1 VRGGKAVQPDILEE
15 LYQNYY
21 DAAYAYTLSLC
32 KNREDTED
40 LVADAFVKALFSYE
54 NETEHFQY
62 WLLLVCK
69 NLWIDR
75 LRRKQKQMELQTEL
89 PIYAPPEQSPETQSI
104 NRERNRM
111 LLQCI
116 YSFPPHYREAL
127 LLYYYAGLSTGE
139 IAKIMQR
146 SVGNVKTTL
155 CRGRIK
161 LKKALEESGYGF

>member
-1 VRGGKAVQPDILEE
+1 MQPDILEE

-75 LRRKQKQMELQTEL
+75 LRHKHKQMELQTEL
-89 PIYAPPEQSPETQSI
+89 PIY
-104 NRERNRM
+104 
-111 LLQCI
+111 C
-116 YSFPPHYREAL
+116 
-127 LLYYYAGLSTGE
+127 LLYTSPSP
-139 IAKIMQR
+139 R
-146 SVGNVKTTL
+146 D
-155 CRGRIK
+155 
-161 LKKALEESGYGF
+161 

>member
-1 VRGGKAVQPDILEE
+1 MRGGKAVQPDILEE

-75 LRRKQKQMELQTEL
+75 LRHKHKQMELQTEL
-89 PIYAPPEQSPETQSI
+89 PIYASPEQSPETQSI

-127 LLYYYAGLSTGE
+127 LLYYLSL
-139 IAKIMQR
+139 IHI
-146 SVGNVKTTL
+146 
-155 CRGRIK
+155 
-161 LKKALEESGYGF
+161 